1 MPKIAAKRKRK
12 SPHAPTYIITALLSL
27 ILNTENSSTV
37 LMAYGWK
44 TDLPGEEISEKL
56 LALNFE
62 SVKNTLVKQTGIGE

>member
-1 MPKIAAKRKRK
+1 M
-12 SPHAPTYIITALLSL
+12 